1 LVLRYPGPELSGGVE
16 GEVLKPAVLGTP
28 PVGTGFGVSFS
39 GGKDSTLA
47 LWRSVQ
53 AGASPKVLVNVL
65 TEGGQRSRSH
75 GLHKSLLQAQAQ
87 ALGLPMVF
95 KSATWADYEAR
106 FTEALGEL
114 AYLGIKDMVFGD
126 IDLEDHRVWEEKVC
140 AQAGLTCYLPLYQQN
155 RVALTEEFIA
165 AGFKA
170 VLVAVQAERLSADF
184 LGRVLDSQLVR
195 ELAAL
200 GVDPCG
206 EEGEYH
212 SLVTDGPLFA
222 QSLVVSPG
230 EKVLKEGYWF
240 LDLKLS

>member
-1 LVLRYPGPELSGGVE
+1 MNR
-16 GEVLKPAVLGTP
+16 AVLGAP
-28 PVGTGFGVSFS
+28 QKGAGFGVSFS

-53 AGASPKVLVNVL
+53 AGAVPKALVNVL
-65 TEGGQRSRSH
+65 TEGGERSRSH
-75 GLHKSLLQAQAQ
+75 GLHKSLLLAQAK
-87 ALGLPMVF
+87 AMGLPMVF
-95 KSATWADYEAR
+95 KSATWADYENR
-106 FTEALGEL
+106 FTEALEEL

-126 IDLEDHRVWEEKVC
+126 IDLEDHRLWEEKVC
-140 AQAGLTCYLPLYQQN
+140 AKAGLTCYLPLYQQN
-155 RVALTEEFIA
+155 RVALTQELIA

-170 VLVAVQAERLSADF
+170 VLVAVKAERLSADF
-184 LGRVLDSQLVR
+184 LGRVLDGNLVQ

-222 QSLVVSPG
+222 HPLVVSPG
-230 EKVLKEGYWF
+230 EKVLREGYWF